1 MATPLQM
8 PKLGNTVEECF
19 ITKWHKHKGDAVAAG
34 DVIADIE
41 TDKATFELTAPVD
54 GVLLET
60 YFEEGALVPVFTT
73 LCVIGAEGETVE
85 AFAPPGMGST
95 GAPPAE
101 DQRETRP
108 AEQAVRT
115 SVPPPATT
123 PQPATSGPLSPRAR
137 RFSREQEF
145 KPASVAGT
153 GPGLRVLEA
162 DLRRARD
169 ALSLRGELPGSASA
183 EETQPPAGEPLSV
196 FRSALASRVTQ
207 GMRSTAQYTVHGSA
221 DAGEM
226 LALRRR
232 CQQADATAGITIG
245 DLVVFCAIQAL
256 LEAPD
261 VNAEL
266 IDHTLR
272 RHDRVHIGF
281 ACDTPRGLM
290 VPVIRDAHTLS
301 IRALSARIRDLANQA
316 LSGEIALDDLS
327 GGTFTVTNLGSL
339 GVESFTPVLNPPQ
352 VAILGVDAIQPKPVR
367 KPDGNIE
374 FIDAIGLSLTV
385 DHQVIDGAPAARFLA
400 LLREKI
406 EGVAALCSI

>member
-183 EETQPPAGEPLSV
+183 EETQPPADRKSTRLNSSHSSPS
-196 FRSALASRVTQ
+196 RMPSSA
-207 GMRSTAQYTVHGSA
+207 
-221 DAGEM
+221 
-226 LALRRR
+226 
-232 CQQADATAGITIG
+232 
-245 DLVVFCAIQAL
+245 
-256 LEAPD
+256 
-261 VNAEL
+261 
-266 IDHTLR
+266 
-272 RHDRVHIGF
+272 
-281 ACDTPRGLM
+281 
-290 VPVIRDAHTLS
+290 
-301 IRALSARIRDLANQA
+301 
-316 LSGEIALDDLS
+316 
-327 GGTFTVTNLGSL
+327 
-339 GVESFTPVLNPPQ
+339 
-352 VAILGVDAIQPKPVR
+352 
-367 KPDGNIE
+367 
-374 FIDAIGLSLTV
+374 
-385 DHQVIDGAPAARFLA
+385 
-400 LLREKI
+400 
-406 EGVAALCSI
+406 